1 MLFHWRQD
9 TQIALHPSGIVI
21 TDIVFNHLDEVP
33 LTGEPSAVVALPL
46 QNPPEAFHR
55 AVINAVGN
63 TGHTLRHSR
72 LHKLLVKCPV
82 CVLETSVAV
91 KQGMCVRTGLH
102 RLVKGFENQRI
113 IVVLTEHMG
122 HDAPVTEIQNGAQIE
137 FVNLNSLIPFEFCY
151 IGEPLLVGLCGI
163 ELPIQ
168 KVLSKILRIF
178 RLPGAATV
186 AVLDRGADIPGPADT
201 KHSLVVDMDTVV
213 MTQIVIKPPIALVR
227 TFCVDLLNLVRKSF
241 IFGSS
246 LAQLPGIPFV
256 VSRASYMEQFAGHF
270 NGIALFRVCFPDG
283 SIDMALSYFRKASL
297 LSISSNFFS
306 RSRSISARY
315 SLCLSCSISI
325 CAFSSSVLGV

>member
-72 LHKLLVKCPV
+72 LHKLVV
-82 CVLETSVAV
+82 ESAVGVLEPSVAM
-91 KQGMCVRTGLH
+91 KQGLCVRIGLH
-102 RLVKGFENQRI
+102 RFVKGLENQRI
-113 IVVLTEHMG
+113 VVAFAEHIG
-122 HDAPVTEIQNGAQIE
+122 HNTPVTEIQNGAQIE
-137 FVNLNSLIPFEFCY
+137 LVGFVSIIPLKFCHV
-151 IGEPLLVGLCGI
+151 GEPLLIGLCGI
-163 ELPIQ
+163 KLPVQ
-168 KVLSKILRIF
+168 KVLGKILRIL
-178 RLPGAATV
+178 RSPRAAMV
-186 AVLDRGADIPGPADT
+186 VVLDRGTDISGPADAE
-201 KHSLVVDMDTVV
+201 HPLVIDMDTVV

-256 VSRASYMEQFAGHF
+256 VSRASYMEQFAGQF

>member
-9 TQIALHPSGIVI
+9 TQIALHPSGVVI

-91 KQGMCVRTGLH
+91 KQGMCVRIGLH
-102 RLVKGFENQRI
+102 RFVKGLENQRI
-113 IVVLTEHMG
+113 VVAFAEYIG
-122 HDAPVTEIQNGAQIE
+122 HNTPVTEIQNGAQIE
-137 FVNLNSLIPFEFCY
+137 LVGFVSIIPLKFCHV
-151 IGEPLLVGLCGI
+151 GEPLLIGLCGI
-163 ELPIQ
+163 KLPVQ
-168 KVLSKILRIF
+168 KVLGKILRIL
-178 RLPGAATV
+178 RSPRAAMV
-186 AVLDRGADIPGPADT
+186 VVLDRGTDISGPADAE
-201 KHSLVVDMDTVV
+201 HSLVVDMDTVV

-256 VSRASYMEQFAGHF
+256 VSRASYMEQFAGQF